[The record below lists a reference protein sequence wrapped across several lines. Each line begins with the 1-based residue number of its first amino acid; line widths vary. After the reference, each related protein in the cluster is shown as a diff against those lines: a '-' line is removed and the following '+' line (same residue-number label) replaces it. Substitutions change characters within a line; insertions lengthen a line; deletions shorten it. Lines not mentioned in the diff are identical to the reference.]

1 MMDERHLAALDEV
14 LRRFSAAMKAVHLYS
29 PDHPLVER
37 ATIQL
42 ADVFDRLLAE
52 QTEVVI
58 GIVDGHLVVD
68 GQPVLGTPGVGEVL
82 DRFGAVGIDRLTI
95 RRGVT
100 APELGDFVRRLPP
113 AAAHKYTG
121 DTPGIDPTE
130 HISPSRLRV
139 QRRTETAPHDVHAV
153 RRAYAD
159 AVARVEQ
166 MWAQTVSEGKA
177 DPAVA
182 SEIVDGL
189 AELVGQ
195 NRRAMVALTALNQ
208 YDNYTFTHMVNVGIL
223 TMAQAR
229 CLGIEGAAL
238 RHFGM
243 AGLMHDI
250 GKIKV
255 PPEIIT
261 KPAKLTDAEFAIM
274 KRHPMDGAEILRR
287 QVEMPPL
294 VAVVAFE
301 HHLRIDGTGYP
312 DGVRRD
318 SLNLATQLCAIADI
332 YDAMRSQRAYQQAFP
347 TERILVVLQQNDGTR
362 FDQRLVRRFTQL
374 MGIYPPG
381 NLVKLDTGAIAVVL
395 RVHAPD
401 PAKPA
406 VRVIIGPDGNRLTT
420 PYDIA
425 LWQHD
430 SPAGPPPRIVTPVSP
445 ADVAIDPL
453 PYLDET
459 AA

>member
-1 MMDERHLAALDEV
+1 MDERHLAALDDL

-29 PDHPLVER
+29 PEHPIVER
-37 ATIQL
+37 ATVQL
-42 ADVFDRLLAE
+42 ADVLDRLLAE
-52 QTEVVI
+52 QPEVVL
-58 GIVDGHLVVD
+58 GIVDGHVVVD
-68 GQPVLGTPGVGEVL
+68 GQPVLGTAGVGEVL
-82 DRFGAVGIDRLTI
+82 DRFVAVGIDRLVI
-95 RRGVT
+95 RRGVS
-100 APELGDFVRRLPP
+100 APELGEFVRRLPAG
-113 AAAHKYTG
+113 AASKSGTEVPVDA
-121 DTPGIDPTE
+121 TE
-130 HISPSRLRV
+130 HITPSRLRV
-139 QRRTETAPHDVHAV
+139 QRRTESAPHDVHAV

-166 MWAQTVSEGKA
+166 LWAQTLSEGKA

-182 SEIVDGL
+182 AEIVDGL

-238 RHFGM
+238 RQFGM

-255 PPEIIT
+255 PMEVLT
-261 KPAKLTDAEFAIM
+261 KPSKLTDAEFAIM

-332 YDAMRSQRAYQQAFP
+332 YDAMRSQRTYQQAFP
-347 TERILVVLQQNDGTR
+347 TDRILVVLQQNDGTR

-381 NLVKLDTGAIAVVL
+381 NLVRLDTGAIAVVL

-401 PAKPA
+401 PARPT
-406 VRVIIGPDGNRLTT
+406 VRVIIGPDGSRLAS
-420 PYDIA
+420 PYDIP
-425 LWQHD
+425 LWQQD
-430 SPAGPPPRIVTPVSP
+430 SPSGPPPRIVTPVSP
-445 ADVAIDPL
+445 AEVAIDPL